1 LVREIGDPLVR
12 RLPIHSYGRCFCS
25 IFLIIYLIRLDVA
38 DGGSV
43 SLSASSAGT
52 SGNVVSGQ
60 FGRKGLGREKE
71 KMLAM
76 IKQSKPFEEG

>member
-1 LVREIGDPLVR
+1 MEGASV
-12 RLPIHSYGRCFCS
+12 
-25 IFLIIYLIRLDVA
+25 LIIYLIRLDVA

-60 FGRKGLGREKE
+60 FGRIQRSGEREDV
-71 KMLAM
+71 
-76 IKQSKPFEEG
+76 GDD